1 MGYTEVASLEADVT
15 VALGGKNRKT
25 GKANPTEIE
34 GYYLGNRKVTDTKK
48 KSGFSYIHFFQTANG
63 NVGVWGKT
71 DLDRK
76 LLTVT
81 PGTMTLATFDRMVP
95 TPNGDMYRYKV
106 AQDKDNTI
114 EVASSNSDAGYTED
128 GNPDG
133 NVGSGNY
140 DADEAETDEDAAQEE
155 TLTAAARK
163 AQVEAL
169 LARGKS
175 NGKSKN

>member
-1 MGYTEVASLEADVT
+1 MYTEVASLEADVT
-15 VALGGKNRKT
+15 IALGGKNRKT

-76 LLTVT
+76 LLTVA
-81 PGTMTLATFDRMVP
+81 PGTMTLATFDRMVA

-106 AQDKDNTI
+106 SVDKDNTI
-114 EVASSNSDAGYTED
+114 EVSASNSDSGYSADGDDDPGSYGDDTTASED
-128 GNPDG
+128 
-133 NVGSGNY
+133 
-140 DADEAETDEDAAQEE
+140 AEDAAQEE
-155 TLTAAARK
+155 ALAAAARK
-163 AQVEAL
+163 AKVTDL
-169 LARGKS
+169 LNRGKT
-175 NGKSKN
+175 NGKAKN